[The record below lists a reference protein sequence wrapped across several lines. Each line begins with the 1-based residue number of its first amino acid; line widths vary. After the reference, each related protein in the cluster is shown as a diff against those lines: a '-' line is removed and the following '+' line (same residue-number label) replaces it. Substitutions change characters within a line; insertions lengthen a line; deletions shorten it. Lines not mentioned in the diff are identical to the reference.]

1 MEMEKRQK
9 TMKEVFGDLE
19 RAKEKAQSAF
29 VEAINAALKQFNAH
43 VVSFND
49 KQNYAEIIVNYD

>member
-1 MEMEKRQK
+1 MENRQK
-9 TMKEVFGDLE
+9 TMKEVFEDLE
-19 RAKEKAQSAF
+19 RAKENAQRAF
-29 VEAINAALKQFNAH
+29 VEAINAALKQFDAH

>member
-1 MEMEKRQK
+1 
-9 TMKEVFGDLE
+9 MKEVFGDFE
-19 RAKEKAQSAF
+19 RAKENAQSVF

>member
-1 MEMEKRQK
+1 
-9 TMKEVFGDLE
+9 MKEVFGDLE

-29 VEAINAALKQFNAH
+29 VEAINAVLKQFNAH